1 MAHDYEVRSSE
12 VVYQGAVFALRR
24 DEVTMPGGGTK
35 IREVVDHPG
44 AVGIVALDEQER
56 VVLIKQYRH
65 AVGEALW
72 ELPAGLLD
80 VADEP
85 AVRAAQRELAEEVG
99 LTAGRWDL
107 LVEAYSSPGMSNE
120 ATRIYL
126 ARDLSQSTRQHE
138 AAEDEEADL
147 VVERVPIDEAVVRVA
162 SGGITNA
169 MAVIG
174 ILATLHARG
183 KGYERLRDVNAAWPA
198 RPRAAG

>member
-12 VVYQGAVFALRR
+12 TVYRGAVFALRR

-35 IREVVDHPG
+35 IREVFDHPG
-44 AVGIVALDEQER
+44 AVGIVALDAQER

-85 AVRAAQRELAEEVG
+85 AVQAAQRELAEEVG

-107 LVEAYSSPGMSNE
+107 LAEAYSTPGMSNE
-120 ATRIYL
+120 AVRIYL
-126 ARDLSQSTRQHE
+126 ARDLAESSQQHE
-138 AAEDEEADL
+138 AEDEEADL
-147 VVERVPIDEAVVRVA
+147 IVERVPLDEAVVRVA

-174 ILATLHARG
+174 ILATAHARS

>member
-12 VVYQGAVFALRR
+12 TLYRGAVFALRR

-35 IREVVDHPG
+35 TREVFDHPG

-85 AVRAAQRELAEEVG
+85 AVQAAQRELAEEVG

-107 LVEAYSSPGMSNE
+107 LAEAYSTPGMSNE
-120 ATRIYL
+120 AIRIYL
-126 ARDLSQSTRQHE
+126 ARDLAESSQQHE
-138 AAEDEEADL
+138 AEDEEADL
-147 VVERVPIDEAVVRVA
+147 IVERVPLDEAVVRVA

-174 ILATLHARG
+174 ILATAHARS